1 MPLLNRYPTRIFRVL
16 TAAGVL
22 SFLGASVLSA
32 RTVRAQEKP
41 EKPADEKPAVPIIA
55 PSADAIPMINFRER
69 PKYAADAQ
77 RLRRAVTID
86 GIADENEWEPFYNAP
101 DGAIKGTF
109 YCQWDDNFLYLAAK
123 SDAPASLLFDID
135 AGGDGWLRGADNMEI
150 VIGGLG
156 EGGVPA
162 VSVRL
167 LDAANS
173 KDTPVWRENAIDP
186 KTIVVSSKTVGGS
199 QFTEIAIPKNTGS
212 LVLRPGATIGLRG
225 EFLPP
230 IAPTAYVPTMPF
242 EPHLLLDAT
251 LVDTKAVSIPGVN
264 PRLTISDNKCVA
276 GQNLFGTL
284 ELLNQTDQTIPIRA
298 VMWTGLGSSYDAV
311 NTIREVVAAPLPA
324 GKTQKY
330 KYKTI
335 LPNDLA
341 VGSYTLLVTAEMSGG
356 RQAQSSTTFTVV
368 EPLQAQMSSSPE
380 PVVVGN
386 APTKCVVEVD
396 VFSAVPN
403 GMKCDV
409 ELTAIPAGWEL
420 EGSKKKRTL
429 EIDREDARHAMKF
442 NFKLPSITAAG
453 SYPLDATVTY
463 RGRVWKTHT
472 VAHVLRNAASPVP
485 VIPAKP

>member
-1 MPLLNRYPTRIFRVL
+1 M
-16 TAAGVL
+16 
-22 SFLGASVLSA
+22 
-32 RTVRAQEKP
+32 
-41 EKPADEKPAVPIIA
+41 
-55 PSADAIPMINFRER
+55 
-69 PKYAADAQ
+69 
-77 RLRRAVTID
+77 
-86 GIADENEWEPFYNAP
+86 
-101 DGAIKGTF
+101 
-109 YCQWDDNFLYLAAK
+109 
-123 SDAPASLLFDID
+123 
-135 AGGDGWLRGADNMEI
+135 
-150 VIGGLG
+150 
-156 EGGVPA
+156 
-162 VSVRL
+162 
-167 LDAANS
+167 
-173 KDTPVWRENAIDP
+173 KDTPTWRENAVDP
-186 KTIVVSSKTVGGS
+186 KTIVVASKTVGGS

-276 GQNLFGTL
+276 GQNLFATL
-284 ELLNQTDQTIPIRA
+284 ELLNQTDQMIPIRA
-298 VMWTGLGSSYDAV
+298 VMWTGTGSSYDAL

-330 KYKTI
+330 KYKTV

-341 VGSYTLLVTAEMSGG
+341 VGSYTLLVTAEMGG
-356 RQAQSSTTFTVV
+356 GKQAQSSTTFTVV

-380 PVVVGN
+380 PIVVGN
-386 APTKCVVEVD
+386 VPTKCAVEVD

-409 ELTAIPAGWEL
+409 ELTTLPAGWEL
-420 EGSKKKRTL
+420 EGNKKKRTL

-453 SYPLDATVTY
+453 AYPLDATVTY
-463 RGRVWKTHT
+463 HGRVWKTHT
-472 VAHVLRNAASPVP
+472 VAHVLRNAAPPVP
-485 VIPAKP
+485 AVPTKP